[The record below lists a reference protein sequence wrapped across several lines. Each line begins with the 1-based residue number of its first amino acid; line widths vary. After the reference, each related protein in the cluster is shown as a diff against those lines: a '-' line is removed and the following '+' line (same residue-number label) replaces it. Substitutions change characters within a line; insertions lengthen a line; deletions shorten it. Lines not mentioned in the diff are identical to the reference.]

1 VADLASQEDKFEN
14 QMKNISL
21 ILLFG
26 TWLFSSCETRE
37 EKEMRSLLQV
47 VSVDVLDTNGPKVIF
62 EDADNDWFTYWFG
75 ECSQLVFVD
84 LDSTAERKEN
94 QFRYFNKM
102 VEPIME
108 TLSFEE
114 VCGICEEAK
123 KPYQFKSSMF
133 LKGITISSEEKRKDS
148 LEVAFTDIVLSDNPL
163 GETNLDF
170 VKTDKELK
178 KYDRYFKISKP
189 IFIKNYEYALVYL
202 KSDWVSLL
210 LYKKINGKWVYVHT
224 VNSIIF

>member
-1 VADLASQEDKFEN
+1 
-14 QMKNISL
+14 
-21 ILLFG
+21 
-26 TWLFSSCETRE
+26 
-37 EKEMRSLLQV
+37 
-47 VSVDVLDTNGPKVIF
+47 
-62 EDADNDWFTYWFG
+62 
-75 ECSQLVFVD
+75 
-84 LDSTAERKEN
+84 
-94 QFRYFNKM
+94 
-102 VEPIME
+102 
-108 TLSFEE
+108 
-114 VCGICEEAK
+114 
-123 KPYQFKSSMF
+123 MF
-133 LKGITISSEEKRKDS
+133 LKGISISSEEKRKDS

-224 VNSIIF
+224 MNSIII